1 MPDTPEPP
9 GSHEPD
15 HQPPAPRTPS
25 AAPAART
32 QATPARNCVE
42 LRVHGVS
49 GGQAEELLDVEPA
62 MRVGGD
68 RLAGFFRW
76 RREPDTQSVPEVRR
90 EIFAWGNLTS
100 GSSSRA
106 FWLLLL
112 PFMMLNVAYWM
123 RPGRMDQGRTGVL
136 RAANIAY
143 GAGVRLLALS
153 LTVLITLAAA
163 GVGMDL
169 VGWQC
174 GGLGEECVQ
183 ARPWLAFLASASS
196 PLSAPGWGLVV
207 GALLPAAV
215 VVVLWRLSRR
225 TAADYEVVTGQ
236 VPPEHTEDAPLS
248 HPDFWRNSEIMA
260 RLRSAHI
267 ALAVGTVAALL
278 LLPPFLYDLS
288 ARGGEPTAGP
298 AGWWFGTVMA
308 VLLAAVAT
316 ASTASVLVPGMD
328 PRWNARADRF
338 CRVLRDSVLVLVGF
352 VAVYTVW
359 PRPGWVA
366 QGRLPGSGT
375 VLNTLFA
382 VQGALV
388 LVLLVAALVLFAM
401 DRPHPRTAM
410 RGLAG
415 PATAALGT
423 LLGGGFSAALVYQGS
438 LWLSGC
444 GSMNAPEADCLVLSP
459 PTAYSWLQLAFAFEA
474 VIVLVVVVVLA
485 LRLRGA
491 ARAQLP
497 DVTSLYSRS
506 VRDRRTWDIARARAL
521 GRMTEVLPM
530 VLAALLLPVVP
541 LVGLALYSILTGNL
555 VAGPVDVPMAVA
567 GEFQLVAQGALDAL
581 VGVGSIIGGASLV
594 ALVWIGRSAYRD
606 RPTRQAVGAVW
617 DVGTFWPRV
626 AHPLAPPSYAERAVP
641 QLTARVARMVRE
653 GTGVLLSGHSQG
665 SVLAAATVWQLP
677 RDCRGR
683 VSLITHGSPLDRLYA
698 RYFPAYFGPAS
709 FEDLNGRVAY
719 WRNLWRVTDAIAG
732 PIRCRST
739 GGGQGPSEGHGGG
752 STGANAGDSTPG
764 GGEGNGGGD
773 TCANEEDVAHAEP
786 LPDPRSYD
794 APPGEARRPEILGH
808 SYYTSDPAY
817 AEALSEVLPPKPAGY
832 GQAPGPV
839 GPSAPQPS
847 PQSN

>member
-1 MPDTPEPP
+1 MPDTPEAP

-15 HQPPAPRTPS
+15 HQSSAPRAPS
-25 AAPAART
+25 AAPVTPVAPIAPVT
-32 QATPARNCVE
+32 PVTPTPPTPARNCVE

-76 RREPDTQSVPEVRR
+76 RREPDTESIPGVRR

-174 GGLGEECVQ
+174 GGLGEECVE

-196 PLSAPGWGLVV
+196 PLSVPGWGLLI
-207 GALLPAAV
+207 GAVLPAAV
-215 VVVLWRLSRR
+215 VVVLWRLSRK
-225 TAADYEVVTGQ
+225 TAADYEVVTGP

-267 ALAVGTVAALL
+267 ALALGTVAALL
-278 LLPPFLYDLS
+278 LLPAFLYDLS
-288 ARGGEPTAGP
+288 LRDGAPPTEPGA
-298 AGWWFGTVMA
+298 WWFGTVLA
-308 VLLAAVAT
+308 VLLATVAA

-338 CRVLRDSVLVLVGF
+338 CRVLRDTVLVLVVA

-388 LVLLVAALVLFAM
+388 LVLLVAALVLFAL

-415 PATAALGT
+415 PSTAALGT

-444 GSMNAPEADCLVLSP
+444 GSMNAPEADCLALSP

-485 LRLRGA
+485 LGLRGA
-491 ARAQLP
+491 VRAQLP
-497 DVTSLYSRS
+497 AVTSLYSRS
-506 VRDRRTWDIARARAL
+506 VRDRRTWDIARARAA
-521 GRMTEVLPM
+521 GQMTEVLPK
-530 VLAALLLPVVP
+530 VLGALLLPVVP

-555 VAGPVDVPMAVA
+555 VAGPVDAPMAVA
-567 GEFQLVAQGALDAL
+567 GELHGVAQGALDAL
-581 VGVGSIIGGASLV
+581 LGVGSIIGGASLV

-641 QLTARVARMVRE
+641 QLTARVARMARE
-653 GTGVLLSGHSQG
+653 GTGVVLSGHSQG

-683 VSLITHGSPLDRLYA
+683 ISLITHGSPLDRLYS

-709 FEDLNGRVAY
+709 FEDLSGRVAS

-732 PIRCRST
+732 PVRRRVADSDR
-739 GGGQGPSEGHGGG
+739 
-752 STGANAGDSTPG
+752 NADD
-764 GGEGNGGGD
+764 GNGNGNG
-773 TCANEEDVAHAEP
+773 NEEIVGQAEP

-808 SYYTSDPAY
+808 SSYTSDPAY
-817 AEALSEVLPPKPAGY
+817 AEALSEVLPPKPAGH
-832 GQAPGPV
+832 GEAAGTV
-839 GPSAPQPS
+839 GPPVPQPS

>member
-1 MPDTPEPP
+1 MPDTPDSP
-9 GSHEPD
+9 GSREPE
-15 HQPPAPRTPS
+15 HQPPAPGAPSLGPAEKPS
-25 AAPAART
+25 AA
-32 QATPARNCVE
+32 PARNCVE

-76 RREPDTQSVPEVRR
+76 RREPDTQSVPGVRR

-100 GSSSRA
+100 GSASRA

-112 PFMMLNVAYWM
+112 PFMLINVAYWM
-123 RPGRMDQGRTGVL
+123 RPGRMDRGQTGL
-136 RAANIAY
+136 RRGASIAY

-174 GGLGEECVQ
+174 GGMGQECVQ

-196 PLSAPGWGLVV
+196 PLSVPGWGLLI
-207 GALLPAAV
+207 GAVLPAAV
-215 VVVLWRLSRR
+215 VLVLWRLSRR
-225 TAADYEVVTGQ
+225 TAADYEVVTGP
-236 VPPEHTEDAPLS
+236 VPPEYTEDAPLS

-267 ALAVGTVAALL
+267 AMAVGTVAALL
-278 LLPPFLYDLS
+278 LLPAFLHDLS
-288 ARGGEPTAGP
+288 VRGGATPTGP
-298 AGWWFGTVMA
+298 AAWWFGA
-308 VLLAAVAT
+308 GLAAVLAT
-316 ASTASVLVPGMD
+316 VAAASTASVLVPGRD

-338 CRVLRDSVLVLVGF
+338 CRILRDTMLF
-352 VAVYTVW
+352 VVVVVAAYTVW

-375 VLNTLFA
+375 LLNTLFA

-388 LVLLVAALVLFAM
+388 LMLLLAALVLFAV
-401 DRPHPRTAM
+401 DRPHERTAM

-423 LLGGGFSAALVYQGS
+423 LLGGGFSAALVYQGA

-444 GSMNAPEADCLVLSP
+444 GSVNAPEADCLALSP

-474 VIVLVVVVVLA
+474 VIVLGVVAVLA

-491 ARAQLP
+491 VRAQLP
-497 DVTSLYSRS
+497 QVTSLYSRS
-506 VRDRRTWDIARARAL
+506 VRDRRTWDIARARAVGQL
-521 GRMTEVLPM
+521 TEVLPK
-530 VLAALLLPVVP
+530 VLAALLLPVIP

-555 VAGPVDVPMAVA
+555 VAGPVDAPALMA
-567 GEFQLVAQGALDAL
+567 GEFQGVAQGALDAL
-581 VGVGSIIGGASLV
+581 VGVGSIISGAGLV

-641 QLTARVARMVRE
+641 QLTARVARMARE
-653 GTGVLLSGHSQG
+653 GTDVVLSGHSQG

-683 VSLITHGSPLDRLYA
+683 ISLITHGSPLDRLYA
-698 RYFPAYFGPAS
+698 RYFPAYFGPAA
-709 FEDLNGRVAY
+709 FGDLNGRVSA

-732 PIRCRST
+732 PVRRRGSGA
-739 GGGQGPSEGHGGG
+739 GGADEGRDRGEE
-752 STGANAGDSTPG
+752 AVAEAG
-764 GGEGNGGGD
+764 
-773 TCANEEDVAHAEP
+773 P

-817 AEALSEVLPPKPAGY
+817 AQALSEVLPPEPPEDAGPTGPGPAGHSSL
-832 GQAPGPV
+832 P
-839 GPSAPQPS
+839 PQPH

>member
-15 HQPPAPRTPS
+15 HQPPAPRTPAPRTPSLSPVSSTTGS
-25 AAPAART
+25 APTAPT
-32 QATPARNCVE
+32 RNCVE

-76 RREPDTQSVPEVRR
+76 RREPDTQSIPGVRR

-100 GSSSRA
+100 GSASRA

-123 RPGRMDQGRTGVL
+123 RPGRMDRGQTGIRRGASV
-136 RAANIAY
+136 AY

-163 GVGMDL
+163 GIGMDL

-174 GGLGEECVQ
+174 GGLGAECVQ

-196 PLSAPGWGLVV
+196 PLSVPGWGLLI
-207 GALLPAAV
+207 GAAVPAAV

-225 TAADYEVVTGQ
+225 TAADYEVVTGS
-236 VPPEHTEDAPLS
+236 VPPEHSEEAPLS

-267 ALAVGTVAALL
+267 AVAIGTVAALL
-278 LLPPFLYDLS
+278 LIPALLHDLS
-288 ARGGEPTAGP
+288 VRGGAPPTEPGA
-298 AGWWFGTVMA
+298 WWFGTALA
-308 VLLAAVAT
+308 VLLGVAAA
-316 ASTASVLVPGMD
+316 ASTASVLVPGRD
-328 PRWNARADRF
+328 PRWNARADLF
-338 CRVLRDSVLVLVGF
+338 CRVLRDTLLVLVAV

-359 PRPGWVA
+359 PRPGWA
-366 QGRLPGSGT
+366 AEGRLPGSGT
-375 VLNTLFA
+375 MLNTLFA

-388 LVLLVAALVLFAM
+388 LMLLVAALVLFAV
-401 DRPHPRTAM
+401 DRPHQRTAM

-415 PATAALGT
+415 PSTAALGT

-444 GSMNAPEADCLVLSP
+444 GSMNTPEADCLLLSP

-474 VIVLVVVVVLA
+474 VIVLAVVAVLA

-491 ARAQLP
+491 VRAQLP
-497 DVTSLYSRS
+497 EVTSLYSRS
-506 VRDRRTWDIARARAL
+506 VRDRRTWDIAKARAV
-521 GRMTEVLPM
+521 GQMTEVLPK
-530 VLAALLLPVVP
+530 VLGALLLPVVP

-555 VAGPVDVPMAVA
+555 VAGPVDAPMAMA
-567 GEFQLVAQGALDAL
+567 WELQGVAQGVLDAL
-581 VGVGSIIGGASLV
+581 VGVGSIIGGACLV

-641 QLTARVARMVRE
+641 QLTARVARMARE
-653 GTGVLLSGHSQG
+653 GTHVVLSGHSQG

-677 RDCRGR
+677 RGCRGR

-698 RYFPAYFGPAS
+698 RYFPAYFGPAAS
-709 FEDLNGRVAY
+709 SDLTGRVAS

-732 PIRCRST
+732 PVRR
-739 GGGQGPSEGHGGG
+739 QGAKGG
-752 STGANAGDSTPG
+752 SGSEG
-764 GGEGNGGGD
+764 GGEQIVD
-773 TCANEEDVAHAEP
+773 QADP

-808 SYYTSDPAY
+808 SYYTGDPAY
-817 AEALSEVLPPKPAGY
+817 AEALSEVLSPEPV
-832 GQAPGPV
+832 APVEPV
-839 GPSAPQPS
+839 GSTEPAEPVPPSAPQPY

>member
-1 MPDTPEPP
+1 MPDTPETP

-15 HQPPAPRTPS
+15 HQPSAPRTP
-25 AAPAART
+25 AATAATAPPPAGGPS
-32 QATPARNCVE
+32 ATPARNCVE

-76 RREPDTQSVPEVRR
+76 RREPDTQSVPGVRR

-100 GSSSRA
+100 GSASRA
-106 FWLLLL
+106 FWLMLL

-123 RPGRMDQGRTGVL
+123 RPGRMDRGQTGVR
-136 RAANIAY
+136 RAASIAY

-163 GVGMDL
+163 GIGMDL

-174 GGLGEECVQ
+174 VGMGQECVQ
-183 ARPWLAFLASASS
+183 ARPWLAFLASSSS
-196 PLSAPGWGLVV
+196 PLSVPGWGLLV
-207 GALLPAAV
+207 GAVLPAAV

-225 TAADYEVVTGQ
+225 TAADYEVVTAS
-236 VPPEHTEDAPLS
+236 VPPEYAEDAPLS

-260 RLRSAHI
+260 RLRSAHV
-267 ALAVGTVAALL
+267 AMAVGAVAALL
-278 LLPPFLYDLS
+278 LVPPFLHDLS
-288 ARGGEPTAGP
+288 ARGGAPPADAG
-298 AGWWFGTVMA
+298 AWWFGTVLA
-308 VLLAAVAT
+308 VLLGAVAA

-338 CRVLRDSVLVLVGF
+338 CRVLRDTMLVLVAV
-352 VAVYTVW
+352 VAAYTVW
-359 PRPGWVA
+359 PRPGWA
-366 QGRLPGSGT
+366 AEGRLPGSGT
-375 VLNTLFA
+375 MLNTLFA
-382 VQGALV
+382 VQGTLV
-388 LVLLVAALVLFAM
+388 LVLLVAALVLFTV
-401 DRPHPRTAM
+401 DRPHQRTAM

-415 PATAALGT
+415 PSTAALGT
-423 LLGGGFSAALVYQGS
+423 LLGGGFSAALVYQGAR
-438 LWLSGC
+438 WLSGC
-444 GSMNAPEADCLVLSP
+444 GSMNAPEADCLPLAP

-474 VIVLVVVVVLA
+474 VIVLVVVTVLA

-491 ARAQLP
+491 VRAELP
-497 DVTSLYSRS
+497 EVTSLYSRS
-506 VRDRRTWDIARARAL
+506 VRDRRTWDIARARAV
-521 GRMTEVLPM
+521 GRMTEVLPT

-555 VAGPVDVPMAVA
+555 VAGPLDASAAVA
-567 GEFQLVAQGALDAL
+567 GEFRGVAQGALDAL

-641 QLTARVARMVRE
+641 QLTARVARMARE
-653 GTGVLLSGHSQG
+653 GTGVVLSGHSQG

-677 RDCRGR
+677 RDCRER
-683 VSLITHGSPLDRLYA
+683 IALITHGSPLDRLYA

-709 FEDLNGRVAY
+709 F
-719 WRNLWRVTDAIAG
+719 
-732 PIRCRST
+732 
-739 GGGQGPSEGHGGG
+739 G
-752 STGANAGDSTPG
+752 SG
-764 GGEGNGGGD
+764 
-773 TCANEEDVAHAEP
+773 
-786 LPDPRSYD
+786 
-794 APPGEARRPEILGH
+794 
-808 SYYTSDPAY
+808 
-817 AEALSEVLPPKPAGY
+817 
-832 GQAPGPV
+832 
-839 GPSAPQPS
+839 
-847 PQSN
+847 

>member
-1 MPDTPEPP
+1 MPDSPELP
-9 GSHEPD
+9 GSHEPVSRTPD
-15 HQPPAPRTPS
+15 PRTPRAEPA
-25 AAPAART
+25 AAP
-32 QATPARNCVE
+32 PAVPGPDRVE

-76 RREPDTQSVPEVRR
+76 RRERDTETVPGVRR

-112 PFMMLNVAYWM
+112 PFMMVNVAYWM
-123 RPGRMDQGRTGVL
+123 RPGRMDREQTGVR
-136 RAANIAY
+136 RAAGTAY

-153 LTVLITLAAA
+153 LTALITLAAA

-174 GGLGEECVQ
+174 AGQGQECVQ

-196 PLSAPGWGLVV
+196 PLSVPGWGLVV
-207 GALLPAAV
+207 GAVLPAAV
-215 VVVLWRLSRR
+215 VAVLWRLSRR
-225 TAADYEVVTGQ
+225 TAADYEVVTGS

-267 ALAVGTVAALL
+267 AVAVGTVAVLL
-278 LLPPFLYDLS
+278 LVPPLRYDLS
-288 ARGGEPTAGP
+288 ARGGGALTDPGA
-298 AGWWFGTVMA
+298 WWFGLVLA
-308 VLLAAVAT
+308 VLLGAVAAT
-316 ASTASVLVPGMD
+316 STASVLVPGAD

-338 CRVLRDSVLVLVGF
+338 CQILRDAMLVLVAV

-359 PRPGWVA
+359 PRPGWEA
-366 QGRLPGSGT
+366 SGRLPGSGT
-375 VLNTLFA
+375 VLNSLFA

-388 LVLLVAALVLFAM
+388 LVLLVAALVLFSV
-401 DRPHPRTAM
+401 DRPHERTAM

-415 PATAALGT
+415 PSTAALGA
-423 LLGGGFSAALVYQGS
+423 LLGGGFSAALVYQGA

-444 GSMNAPEADCLVLSP
+444 GSVSTPETDCLALSP

-474 VIVLVVVVVLA
+474 VIVLVVVAVLA

-491 ARAQLP
+491 VRAELP
-497 DVTSLYSRS
+497 EVTSLYSRS
-506 VRDRRTWDIARARAL
+506 VRDRRTWEIARARAA
-521 GRMTEVLPM
+521 GQMTEVLPK
-530 VLAALLLPVVP
+530 VLGALLLPVVP
-541 LVGLALYSILTGNL
+541 LVGLALYSALTGNL
-555 VAGPVDVPMAVA
+555 VAAPVDAPTVVA
-567 GEFQLVAQGALDAL
+567 GEFRGVAQSALDLL
-581 VGVGSIIGGASLV
+581 VGVGSILGGACLV

-641 QLTARVARMVRE
+641 QLAARVAWMARE
-653 GTGVLLSGHSQG
+653 GAAVVLSGHSQG

-677 RDCRGR
+677 GDCRGR
-683 VSLITHGSPLDRLYA
+683 ISLVTHGSPLDRLYA

-709 FEDLNGRVAY
+709 FSDLAERVSA

-732 PIRCRST
+732 PVRRM
-739 GGGQGPSEGHGGG
+739 GPEGR
-752 STGANAGDSTPG
+752 
-764 GGEGNGGGD
+764 GE
-773 TCANEEDVAHAEP
+773 AVVEQAEP
-786 LPDPRSYD
+786 LPDPRCYD
-794 APPGEARRPEILGH
+794 APPGEARRPEVLGH

-817 AEALSEVLPPKPAGY
+817 AQALCEVMPTPPGAGN
-832 GQAPGPV
+832 G
-839 GPSAPQPS
+839 
-847 PQSN
+847 